1 MALDKLLAS
10 CPEAKKMLEYFKIK
24 ARIERR
30 IDKFVANVRKHA
42 NKQKLVSELLTQLVH
57 EGLEIAHVEI
67 GNEQT
72 DELTNELTDVMF
84 VKVTIK
90 LPDTMSV
97 KELIE
102 IDSRLI
108 NDNQLLDKGIVFALH
123 VA

>member
-1 MALDKLLAS
+1 MALDRLLAS
-10 CPEAKKMLEYFKIK
+10 CPEAQKLLEYFKIK

-30 IDKFVANVRKHA
+30 IDQMVANVRRQTN
-42 NKQKLVSELLTQLVH
+42 NKKLVNESITQLARQ
-57 EGLEIAHVEI
+57 GLEIAHVEI
-67 GNEQT
+67 TNEQT
-72 DELTNELTDVMF
+72 DELTGELTDIMF
-84 VKVTIK
+84 VDVSIK
-90 LPDTMSV
+90 LSDSMSV

>member
-1 MALDKLLAS
+1 MALDKLLIS
-10 CPEAKKMLEYFKIK
+10 CPIAKQTLEYFKVK

-30 IDKFVANVRKHA
+30 IDKFVANVRKHT
-42 NKQKLVSELLTQLVH
+42 NKQKLVSELITQLAS
-57 EGLEIAHVEI
+57 EGLKIAHIEI

-84 VKVTIK
+84 VEISIK

-102 IDSRLI
+102 LNSRLL
-108 NDNQLLDKGIVFALH
+108 NENKLTDRGIIFLLH

>member
-30 IDKFVANVRKHA
+30 IDKFVANVRKHT
-42 NKQKLVSELLTQLVH
+42 NKQKLVSELLTQLVR

-72 DELTNELTDVMF
+72 DELTGELTDIMF
-84 VKVTIK
+84 VDVAIK
-90 LPDTMSV
+90 LSDSMSV

-123 VA
+123 VS

>member
-30 IDKFVANVRKHA
+30 IDKFVANVRKQTN
-42 NKQKLVSELLTQLVH
+42 NKKLVGELITQLVSQ
-57 EGLEIAHVEI
+57 GLKIAHIEI
-67 GNEQT
+67 TNEQT
-72 DELTNELTDVMF
+72 DELTGSLTNVMF
-84 VKVTIK
+84 VDISIK
-90 LPDTMSV
+90 LPDSMSV

-108 NDNQLLDKGIVFALH
+108 NDNELLEKGIVFALH